1 MAQDIVWSEESLDD
15 IDGIA
20 EFISRDSAYYA
31 ERVVATLFSA
41 GESLSEHPERGRVV
55 PELGDPD
62 VRELFIYSYRLLYRI
77 VREEREIRI
86 LAVIHGK
93 RLLESVER
101 FS

>member
-1 MAQDIVWSEESLDD
+1 MAQDVIWSEGSLED

-20 EFISRDSAYYA
+20 EFISRDSVYYA
-31 ERVVATLFSA
+31 ERVVANLFSA
-41 GESLSEHPERGRVV
+41 GDSLLEQPERGRVV

-62 VRELFIYSYRLLYRI
+62 VRELFIYSYRLVYRM
-77 VREEREIRI
+77 VREEREFRI

-93 RLLESVER
+93 RLLESIER